1 MKRRLVV
8 FTVAAMLCTMFAGAA
23 TARAAQTVD
32 WVGNGLDSVHL
43 CQRGLERPHL
53 HWVLTPGGSP
63 VAGTTAELFI
73 NGKDAGTMVA
83 NGPQGALQLT
93 ISVSTKFS
101 FEDMED
107 ATAYAEV
114 LTGSVGD
121 GAVLTIS
128 DGCLCTYD

>member
-1 MKRRLVV
+1 VKRRLVV
-8 FTVAAMLCTMFAGAA
+8 FTIAAMLGTMLASAA
-23 TARAAQTVD
+23 TARAATTVD
-32 WVGNGLDSVHL
+32 WVGNGLDSVHI

-53 HWVLTPGGSP
+53 HWVLTPGDTP
-63 VAGTTAELFI
+63 VPGTTAELFI

-101 FEDMED
+101 FEDLED
-107 ATAYAEV
+107 ATVHAEI
-114 LTGSVGD
+114 LTGSVGE
-121 GAVLTIS
+121 GAVLNIS